1 MLYAAS
7 LVLVMWT
14 IVDVARRPSYVLP
27 IKRKAVWIIASVVGW
42 LFFGIVGAFVATFIG
57 QAVGWYRLDQGAGL
71 IGATVGAVIVL
82 FIWNRLVAHHVIGD
96 RGAGLGPQ
104 GRGP

>member
-1 MLYAAS
+1 
-7 LVLVMWT
+7 MWNIIW
-14 IVDVARRPSYVLP
+14 IVVIGFIAG
-27 IKRKAVWIIASVVGW
+27 IIARFVSPGPDEPSGFILTTV
-42 LFFGIVGAFVATFIG
+42 LGIVGAFVATFIG